1 MEKIPIYKI
10 INPYLL
16 KIVNIDYIDKIISL
30 DIIDFFY
37 YFYDNDYI
45 FINNKKINDV
55 LNSFKLNNYYLE
67 CSIINR
73 NNIFKNDNDK
83 ILTENE
89 QLDVK
94 KKINE
99 YSNEV
104 NRINEIYN
112 YFKNN
117 YDYNINRN
125 YKNTHLSK
133 KIKINKNSIKT
144 YCNIEEFIKPM
155 KKYIKQKFNT
165 KFNEKDYSIIF
176 ILEIIHKL
184 FNDYIKSLNYGIRL
198 LTNEP
203 YFIKCSNAYFP
214 DIHIDN
220 FKIDY
225 DNNNILIKHLDLIK
239 NINVINNKNDDIIN
253 DKKDYIKLYKTT
265 NNNRI
270 NIYFE

>member
-1 MEKIPIYKI
+1 
-10 INPYLL
+10 
-16 KIVNIDYIDKIISL
+16 
-30 DIIDFFY
+30 
-37 YFYDNDYI
+37 
-45 FINNKKINDV
+45 
-55 LNSFKLNNYYLE
+55 
-67 CSIINR
+67 
-73 NNIFKNDNDK
+73 
-83 ILTENE
+83 
-89 QLDVK
+89 
-94 KKINE
+94 
-99 YSNEV
+99 
-104 NRINEIYN
+104 
-112 YFKNN
+112 
-117 YDYNINRN
+117 
-125 YKNTHLSK
+125 
-133 KIKINKNSIKT
+133 
-144 YCNIEEFIKPM
+144 M

-165 KFNEKDYSIIF
+165 KFNVKFNEKDYSIIF

-203 YFIKCSNAYFP
+203 YFIKCSNEYFP